1 MHTEFCSCDLTS
13 RELCSQYQDKM
24 ALDYDN
30 SAFYYFAITC
40 LFFYLIPGS
49 YYVLSELKEAFFMGN
64 SKSLKA
70 RTGAE
75 ATKVSNLKKNTRGFA
90 RLRTWSFILNLVC
103 LVFAFIIFAILVS
116 NVISNG
122 EVQRFDPYQIL
133 GIDMEA
139 TTSEIK
145 KSYRKLSLKYHPD
158 KNPGDKIAEEMFMK
172 IAKAYEALTD
182 EAARENYMKFGNPDG
197 KQSLEVSIGL
207 PVWLLENPKV
217 VMVLYLIAMCVII
230 PIGVW
235 LWYSNSK
242 QYGEKNITYETYSRF
257 YQCITENHRVKM
269 LPEVFGS
276 AEECHRLHTV
286 ASQSRD
292 DYSKLYGKLRIKM
305 QKPRFE
311 QPPILQTNLLIHAHV
326 LRMRDELTP
335 TMSKH
340 LDSIL
345 EIFPELV
352 EGMIEISFQRR
363 WLQTTI
369 ACIKFSQCVIQ
380 GLWHDSS
387 SLLQIPFVTMKEV
400 KHMTEGKNSV
410 KNLRDYLL
418 VTDDKKKGLNDL
430 KEEEKEDVLM
440 VCNEIFPRLEV
451 EYKLFVEDEEE
462 GAFGDDYAELT
473 GHGDDSAT
481 AEEGADEE
489 DKDGKSS
496 SAVAKAS
503 ASMSKY
509 DASKKAREAI
519 SGDSIYEGDLI
530 TLRLNINRANV
541 PEGEEAPFVHAPDFP
556 RPVKEFWWAVLTD
569 KPPKSAPKNAPETP
583 VTIYAIEKITNQ
595 SKNVVH
601 ELRFGAPPK
610 AGNYAVEIHL
620 FSNCYMGLDTSEVIE
635 FTVAEASE
643 LPEFVPHPEDVA
655 LDDEPTMFEQMM
667 AANQDVDS
675 SDDEEEEDES
685 PARGGKGRRLG
696 GNDSDSSDSDSD

>member
-1 MHTEFCSCDLTS
+1 
-13 RELCSQYQDKM
+13 M

-49 YYVLSELKEAFFMGN
+49 YYMLSEVKEAFFTGT
-64 SKSLKA
+64 SKALTA

-75 ATKVSNLKKNTRGFA
+75 ATKAQKLKKNTRGFA
-90 RLRTWSFILNLVC
+90 RLRTWSFIINLIL
-103 LVFAFIIFAILVS
+103 LVFAFIIFALLVS

-133 GIDMEA
+133 GIDAE
-139 TTSEIK
+139 TSTGEIK
-145 KSYRKLSLKYHPD
+145 KAYRKLSLKYHPD
-158 KNPGDKIAEEMFMK
+158 KNPGDKVAEEMFMK
-172 IAKAYEALTD
+172 IAKAYESLTD
-182 EAARENYMKFGNPDG
+182 ETARENYIKFGNPDG

-230 PIGVW
+230 PIGVG

-257 YQCITENHRVKM
+257 YQLITEQHRVKM
-269 LPEVFGS
+269 LPEVFGA
-276 AEECHRLHTV
+276 AEECHRIH
-286 ASQSRD
+286 AAKIDEKEQF
-292 DYSKLYGKLRIKM
+292 SKLFGALRVKM
-305 QKPRFE
+305 QRPRFE
-311 QPPILQTNLLIHAHV
+311 QPPILQTNLLLHAHM
-326 LRMRDELTP
+326 LGMRDELTP

-340 LDSIL
+340 LDSVL

-352 EGMIEISFQRR
+352 EGMIEIAFQRR

-369 ACIKFSQCVIQ
+369 ATIKFSQCVVQ

-387 SLLQIPFVTMKEV
+387 SLLQIPYITENEV
-400 KHMTEGKNSV
+400 KQHMTRGKNSV
-410 KNLRDYLL
+410 KTLREYLL
-418 VTDDKKKGLNDL
+418 TADSDKKGLNDL
-430 KEEEKEDVLM
+430 KEDEKADVLM
-440 VCNEIFPRLEV
+440 VCNEIFPRLKV
-451 EYKLFVEDEEE
+451 DYKLFVEDDEEE
-462 GAFGDDYAELT
+462 GFGDDYEELT
-473 GHGDDSAT
+473 GI
-481 AEEGADEE
+481 ADEKE
-489 DKDGKSS
+489 DDEKVNSS
-496 SAVAKAS
+496 SAVVKAGT
-503 ASMSKY
+503 SMSKY

-530 TLRLNINRANV
+530 TLRINIDRENV
-541 PEGEEAPFVHAPDFP
+541 EEGEEAPFVHAPNFP
-556 RPVKEFWWAVLTD
+556 RPVKEFWWALLTD
-569 KPPKSAPKNAPETP
+569 KPKPAAKGAPEAP
-583 VTIYAIEKITNQ
+583 VTIYSIEKITNQ

-610 AGNYAVEIHL
+610 AGTYAVEVHL
-620 FSNCYMGLDTSEVIE
+620 ISNCYMGLDLNQVIE
-635 FTVAEASE
+635 FEVKEASE

-675 SDDEEEEDES
+675 SDEEDETAEDDDV
-685 PARGGKGRRLG
+685 PKTRRRKQAG
-696 GNDSDSSDSDSD
+696 DDESDSSDSDSD